1 MNQRHRKTLAAIF
14 SDPVNGNM
22 EWRRIEALLLA
33 LGAAKDEGQG
43 SAVTFFLNGRR
54 ADFHRPHPQ
63 KEALRYRVKAIR
75 DFLRSAGIPPERGN

>member
-1 MNQRHRKTLAAIF
+1 MNQRHRKTLATLF

-43 SAVTFFLNGRR
+43 SAVTFFLNGITVT
-54 ADFHRPHPQ
+54 
-63 KEALRYRVKAIR
+63 RYHLHH
-75 DFLRSAGIPPERGN
+75 FSAGLW